1 MGKLKIIHT
10 ADLHLGSSFSTLPQ
24 EKALLR
30 RAELLEM
37 PGKIMRLAENEAAD
51 AVLISGDLF
60 DSTMP
65 DKDAVNAFLS
75 AAEQSEIPVFISPGN
90 HDYYCT
96 SSVYAKTAFPGNVF
110 VFQRNEAEYYDFSDR
125 GFRVYGAAFQS
136 EFSRPLLEGVSVEK
150 SDGVTDIMC
159 LHGEVCRG
167 ESTYSK
173 ITTEQIAA
181 SNLDYL
187 ALGHIHRM
195 TELRKAGNT
204 VYAYP
209 GCPEG
214 RGFDETGAKTVNVS
228 EFDGRAWRI
237 ETVELAARRVEEVK
251 LDLSGRDPVTAIN
264 KLSSPRYGRDIYS
277 ITLSGLTDRRCDP
290 ASILSRV
297 SDGFFSL
304 KITDLTQRLEDVF
317 NEACATTL
325 RGAFIGKMRDLYTT
339 AGTEKDRILAVN
351 ALRWGL
357 AALDG
362 GPEAI
367 QHDN

>member
-10 ADLHLGSSFSTLPQ
+10 ADLHLGSSFSILPP
-24 EKALLR
+24 EKALQR

-37 PGKIMRLAENEAAD
+37 PEKIMRLAENETAD

-75 AAEQSEIPVFISPGN
+75 AVGQSEIPVFISPGN
-90 HDYYCT
+90 HDYYCA
-96 SSVYAKTAFPGNVF
+96 SSVYAKTVFPSNVF
-110 VFQRNEAEYYDFSDR
+110 LFTRNEVEYYDFSDR

-150 SDGVTDIMC
+150 TDGVTDIMC

-167 ESTYSK
+167 ESSYSK
-173 ITTEQIAA
+173 ITPVQIAQ

-187 ALGHIHRM
+187 ALGHLHRM
-195 TELRKAGNT
+195 TELRKAGKT
-204 VYAYP
+204 YYAYP

-214 RGFDETGAKTVNVS
+214 RGFDEIGLKTVS
-228 EFDGRAWRI
+228 ILESDGSFWKVK
-237 ETVELAARRVEEVK
+237 TVELASRRVEEVK
-251 LDLSGRDPVTAIN
+251 LDISGRDPVTAI
-264 KLSSPRYGRDIYS
+264 SEIISPQQERDIWS
-277 ITLSGLTDRRCDP
+277 ITLYGLTDCRCDS
-290 ASILSRV
+290 ASILSRIG
-297 SDGFFSL
+297 DGFFAL

-317 NEACATTL
+317 NQACTTTL
-325 RGAFIGKMRDLYTT
+325 RGVFIGKIRDLYNT
-339 AGTEKDRILAVN
+339 AGTEKDRTLAVN

-357 AALDG
+357 AAFDG
-362 GPEAI
+362 GPEAV